1 MPVASCLSQL
11 SLADPPF
18 QPEHWRTMHLHNAAI
33 LLYILANE
41 KRYFATAP
49 AARAALLAAARR
61 LGAIQPLPPR
71 RLFVPLLALR
81 QVARGAHTA
90 ASVPRAEHRGLPAR
104 WKPSRVEALVVHALR
119 RQQLSLRA
127 VEELLRV
134 PRETMRRN
142 SGNAV
147 DAVLADPAAFSAEAL
162 LALLQP
168 PAAKPP
174 VPKRKA
180 SPALL
185 QTVEDVVK
193 KTPCA
198 TLAHIRSVVVQ
209 RHPGLGNVSTSS
221 ICRWVKHK
229 LRLSLKKPTFR
240 AAATLLKP
248 RTLARR
254 NDFPA
259 RFHDP
264 ATAPLDK
271 DGNVS
276 YEKDDVRKWRLRP
289 EFDRR
294 FFHHLD
300 DSGFNTHT
308 GLRRRAWAPIGK
320 QAHVMR
326 EASRSRN
333 HSLIV
338 VLGLQPRARHGVI
351 ASRWKPGG
359 YPRAAL
365 ISFLE
370 EEYIPAVRAFRAAL
384 PADERERTIY
394 LCMDNCSSH
403 VSKEVEDAVA
413 DAGVE
418 IVLIPPYSPVLNPCE
433 LVFSEVKRALRHD
446 PLSDVDMC
454 APLPDRCARLYRR
467 VMSKTRSVSLNNVDG
482 YFRCCGWN
490 NKQASL

>member
-1 MPVASCLSQL
+1 MRVG
-11 SLADPPF
+11 DDG
-18 QPEHWRTMHLHNAAI
+18 E
-33 LLYILANE
+33 
-41 KRYFATAP
+41 
-49 AARAALLAAARR
+49 
-61 LGAIQPLPPR
+61 PLPPR
-71 RLFVPLLALR
+71 RLSLPLIALLQVAQGVQTDAEMRRTQYPGVARGWIPSGTEALVIDALRHGRLALR
-81 QVARGAHTA
+81 A
-90 ASVPRAEHRGLPAR
+90 AEDLF
-104 WKPSRVEALVVHALR
+104 RV
-119 RQQLSLRA
+119 
-127 VEELLRV
+127 V
-134 PRETMRRN
+134 PRETLRRKAN
-142 SGNAV
+142 NVVATV
-147 DAVLADPAAFSAEAL
+147 KRDPAAFTATQLQL
-162 LALLQP
+162 LLDP
-168 PAAKPP
+168 PRSLPP
-174 VPKRKA
+174 PPPRKA
-180 SPALL
+180 TPAVL

-193 KTPCA
+193 KTPCT
-198 TLAHIRSVVVQ
+198 TLAHIRSTVLL
-209 RHPGLGNVSTSS
+209 RHPGLGNVSTSTVS
-221 ICRWVKHK
+221 RWVKKK

-254 NDFPA
+254 NDFPT

-300 DSGFNTHT
+300 ESGFNTHT
-308 GLRRRAWAPIGK
+308 GLRKRAWAPIGK
-320 QAHVMR
+320 QAHVVR

-359 YPRAAL
+359 YPRTAL

-446 PLSDVDMC
+446 PLSDVDIC
-454 APLPDRCARLYRR
+454 APLADRCARLYRR